1 MQQKKKLIR
10 TSTVPLSL
18 NVFCRGLLRDLSDE
32 YEVLAVSSPG
42 DDLQEIAA
50 REGVRTVAI
59 PMPRRMA
66 PGKDLV
72 SLVRLCRLFSHEK
85 PDLVHSITPKAGLL
99 SMLAAR
105 LAGVPVR
112 LHTFTGLL
120 FPYAGGWK
128 RRVLKLTDRLTAAC
142 ATHIV
147 PEGEGVKA
155 DLLAAGITD
164 KPLEVLG
171 YGNLR
176 GIDLVHYDRT
186 PDVLAEAE
194 RIRNRFGIGPKDSV
208 FLFVGRIVRD
218 KGIVELAGAFL
229 RLCEE
234 GLPVHLLLCGCEEP
248 ETDPLPGT
256 TRTRMAEC
264 SRIHVS
270 QGWLDDVRPWYAAA
284 DALVHPSWREGFPNV
299 VIEAGAMGLPA
310 IVTDINGSREII
322 LPEENGVI
330 VPPRNEDA
338 LYAQMLR
345 FATRP
350 EERERMATCARE
362 KVAGRYE
369 QHFVQD
375 CLKAYYHKILS

>member
-59 PMPRRMA
+59 PMQRRMA
-66 PGKDLV
+66 PARDLV
-72 SLVRLCRLFSHEK
+72 SLIRLSRLFSHEK

-105 LAGVPVR
+105 IAGVPVR

-120 FPYAGGWK
+120 FPYESGWK
-128 RRVLKLTDRLTAAC
+128 RTVLKMTDRLTAAC

-155 DLLAAGITD
+155 DLLKAGITD
-164 KPLEVLG
+164 KPMEVLG

-176 GIDLVHYDRT
+176 GIDLVRYDRT
-186 PDVLAEAE
+186 PDVLSEAGQ
-194 RIRNRFGIGPKDSV
+194 IRERFGIRPDEVV

-218 KGIVELAGAFL
+218 KGVVELVSAFL
-229 RLCEE
+229 RLCKE
-234 GLPVHLLLCGCEEP
+234 GYPTHLLLCGCEEP
-248 ETDPLPGT
+248 ETDPLPAST
-256 TRTRMAEC
+256 HAQLAEC
-264 SRIHVS
+264 PRIHGS

-284 DALVHPSWREGFPNV
+284 DTLVHPSWREGFPNV
-299 VIEAGAMGLPA
+299 VIEAGAMGLPS

-322 LPEENGVI
+322 LQEENGVI
-330 VPPRNEDA
+330 VPPGDEDA

-350 EERERMATCARE
+350 EDRKRMAACARK
-362 KVAGRYE
+362 KVADRYE
-369 QHFVQD
+369 QGFVQD